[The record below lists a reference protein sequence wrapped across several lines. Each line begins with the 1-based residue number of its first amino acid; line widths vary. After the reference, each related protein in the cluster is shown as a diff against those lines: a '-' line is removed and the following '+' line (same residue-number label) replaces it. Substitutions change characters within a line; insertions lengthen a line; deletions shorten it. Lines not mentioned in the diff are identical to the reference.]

1 MKVAILTT
9 DDRGV
14 FADYEDAQP
23 RFGTAPGALL
33 QGFEKFPDVEVHV
46 VSCSQLRLRAPEKIA
61 ANIWFHS
68 LHVPKIGWLR
78 TGYQGCIRAVRRRL
92 AQIRPD
98 IVHGQ
103 GTERDCAISAVFSGY
118 ANVVTIHG
126 NMRLIGE
133 INRARPFT
141 YDWFA
146 ARLESFT
153 VPRSNGVI
161 CITDYTRKAVANL
174 AQKTWILPNAVDATF
189 FQIERNA
196 SPTPVILCVGHVTP
210 RKNQNFL
217 IRSLDELTTGN
228 NLSVI
233 FLGTASPRNPY
244 AQEFFSLLSQRP
256 WCRFEGFVGRD
267 QLKNHLA
274 RASVVAVPSLEEN
287 CPMAVLEGMAAGV
300 PVVAANVGGIPELI
314 VDHKNG
320 FLCEP
325 HDAESIRDAI
335 NRCLQDR
342 QLAEDI
348 SRAAKNDA
356 HARFLPERIA
366 AKHLEIYREVLQTKS

>member
-9 DDRGV
+9 DNREFFG
-14 FADYEDAQP
+14 DYDAAHP
-23 RFGTAPGALL
+23 TFGTAPAALL
-33 QGFEKFPDVEVHV
+33 QGFEKFPDVETHV
-46 VSCSQLRLRAPEKIA
+46 VSCSQRQLKAPEKIA
-61 ANIWFHS
+61 GNIWFHS

-78 TGYQGCIRAVRRRL
+78 TGYQGCIRAVRHKL
-92 AQIRPD
+92 KQIQPD

-126 NMRLIGE
+126 NMRLIAE
-133 INRARPFT
+133 VNRARPFT

-153 VPRSNGVI
+153 LPRSNGVI

-189 FQIERNA
+189 FQIERNP

-210 RKNQNFL
+210 RKNQNFF
-217 IRSLDELTTGN
+217 IRSLDELATRN
-228 NLSVI
+228 DLSVI

-244 AQEFFSLLSQRP
+244 AKEFFSLLSQRP

-267 QLKNHLA
+267 QLKNYLA
-274 RASVVAVPSLEEN
+274 RARVVAVPSLEEN

-300 PVVAANVGGIPELI
+300 PVVAANVGGVPELV
-314 VDHKNG
+314 VDRVSG
-320 FLCEP
+320 LLCAP
-325 HDAESIRDAI
+325 RDARSIRDAI
-335 NRCLQDR
+335 NTCLQDR
-342 QLAEDI
+342 QLAENI
-348 SRAAKNDA
+348 SRTAKNDA
-356 HARFLPERIA
+356 RTRFLPERIA
-366 AKHLEIYREVLQTKS
+366 AKHLEVYREVLQTKS